1 MTKRREV
8 VLLVSGFC
16 VLVAI
21 HYFVFT
27 RSLGRSFGA
36 AMSPNGEQSGF
47 DSIVQSVFDFP
58 FFGIDWIFRWPFDLS
73 VLMRICTLLNGL
85 FWASVVII
93 PIGIIT
99 RRWRKQPPRQA
110 L

>member
-1 MTKRREV
+1 MTKPRK
-8 VLLVSGFC
+8 VLLFVSGFC
-16 VLVAI
+16 ALVAI

-47 DSIVQSVFDFP
+47 DSIVQSVFGFP
-58 FFGIDWIFRWPFDLS
+58 FFEIDWIFRLPFDLS
-73 VLMRICTLLNGL
+73 VVMRICTLLNGL
-85 FWASVVII
+85 FWASVTTI
-93 PIGIIT
+93 PIGFIT
-99 RRWRKQPPRQA
+99 RRLRQQPPRQA